1 VKNIPGI
8 AWACITVA
16 FVAVVGAFVVL
27 TITGSDP
34 TEFSRWLNS
43 VANLAGI
50 LLGGGAV
57 AFSAKA
63 AQQTNGGLDERIK
76 DAAKVATTEALN
88 EQRRKDVAPGGELR
102 R

>member
-1 VKNIPGI
+1 MRNLPAA

-16 FVAVVGAFVVL
+16 FVAVIAAFVIL
-27 TITGSDP
+27 TVTGSDP

-63 AQQTNGGLDERIK
+63 AQQTNGGLDKRIV
-76 DAAKVATTEALN
+76 DGAKVAVKQALA
-88 EQRRKDVAPGGELR
+88 EQRAVDTRPGGELR

>member
-1 VKNIPGI
+1 MGTIPKVPAIG
-8 AWACITVA
+8 WACITVA
-16 FVAVVGAFVVL
+16 FVAVVTAFVVL
-27 TITGSDP
+27 TMNGADP

-43 VANLAGI
+43 VANLAGL

-76 DAAKVATTEALN
+76 DGAKEAVIEALN
-88 EQRRKDVAPGGELR
+88 EQRRADGGVVR
-102 R
+102 

>member
-1 VKNIPGI
+1 MRNLPAA

-16 FVAVVGAFVVL
+16 FVTTVVAFVVL
-27 TITGSDP
+27 SVNGADP
-34 TEFSRWLNS
+34 AEFSRWLNS
-43 VANLAGI
+43 VANLGGL

-63 AQQTNGGLDERIK
+63 AQQTNGGLDARIK
-76 DAAKVATTEALN
+76 DGAKIAAKEALA
-88 EQRRKDVAPGGELR
+88 EQRIMDTRPGGELR

>member
-1 VKNIPGI
+1 MRNLPAA

-16 FVAVVGAFVVL
+16 FVAVVAAFVILSVN
-27 TITGSDP
+27 GSDP
-34 TEFSRWLNS
+34 AEFSRWLNS
-43 VANLAGI
+43 VANIGGL

-76 DAAKVATTEALN
+76 AGAKTAAKEALA
-88 EQRRKDVAPGGELR
+88 EQRAVDTRPGGELR